1 MIQWNCMLILLF
13 CTSPLF
19 FVESSKLFSRVF
31 VFLCL
36 QFYNELSKGLKDIV
50 WR

>member
-1 MIQWNCMLILLF
+1 MIQWNSMLILLF
-13 CTSPLF
+13 CISPF
-19 FVESSKLFSRVF
+19 FVESSKLFFRVF